1 MGISVT
7 DRPTTRAPGVPLLRC
22 LPRPAPRRAAAALI
36 GSAGFIHLTLIPD
49 HFEEGLLFGV
59 SFAVMAVLQ
68 LGIAGALLARPGPMT
83 DALGR
88 HSSVVLVA
96 LYLLTRVV
104 PVPGELEPGQPELLG
119 TVAVGVEVS
128 AVWLLSRLPRRKV
141 PRLRPRAV
149 GLLAGSGTALALL
162 LATSSLRWIPFDL
175 SGEHE
180 GSAPV
185 FIWRD
190 YGGEW
195 STDSPRIIVYF
206 TNHLVLFGSL
216 LVLALMLVLA
226 IEVGITVA
234 RSRARLL
241 SGRRE
246 RRHVFWMP
254 AFLAAPVCCGAPLF
268 GIVGPTAFSFLVR
281 YGWIPLLAA
290 VWIGAASLAYESSW
304 HASPQPSRGARA
316 GVGGRGTGDV
326 LDRRP
331 PPPGPLR
338 WPREGRAALGRGRS
352 ERSGRPRRAAPGWPR
367 SR

>member
-1 MGISVT
+1 MGVSVA
-7 DRPTTRAPGVPLLRC
+7 DRPTAGTSRVPLFRW
-22 LPRPAPRRAAAALI
+22 LPRPAARRAAALLI
-36 GSAGFIHLTLIPD
+36 GSAGLIHLALIPD

-59 SFAVMAVLQ
+59 SFVVMAVLQ
-68 LGIAGALLARPGPMT
+68 LGIATALLWRPGPAS

-88 HSSVVLVA
+88 HSSVMLVA

-104 PVPGELEPGQPELLG
+104 PVPGEMEPEEPELLG

-128 AVWLLSRLPRRKV
+128 ALWLLSRLPRWRV
-141 PRLRPRAV
+141 PRLGPLKV
-149 GLLAGSGTALALL
+149 GLLAGSGTAVALL

-175 SGEHE
+175 SGEYE

-216 LVLALMLVLA
+216 LVLTLMLILA
-226 IEVGITVA
+226 IEVGIAVA

-268 GIVGPTAFSFLVR
+268 GIVGPTAFSLLVR
-281 YGWIPLLAA
+281 YGWMPLLAA

-304 HASPQPSRGARA
+304 GASPRPSSGTCASAR
-316 GVGGRGTGDV
+316 
-326 LDRRP
+326 
-331 PPPGPLR
+331 
-338 WPREGRAALGRGRS
+338 
-352 ERSGRPRRAAPGWPR
+352 
-367 SR
+367 